1 MQDGSDPHE
10 VDAFGSETIDVRRL
24 KAAHLLDRRNPDLT
38 DRRVVPHNVDDVG
51 WRTVLLSKLG
61 QLPAYVLIFGSP
73 LGAVLRREDVV
84 LSVMNNF
91 WLCLLCNSSM
101 AGSASHK

>member
-1 MQDGSDPHE
+1 MKLMPS
-10 VDAFGSETIDVRRL
+10 AARRL
-24 KAAHLLDRRNPDLT
+24 MFGVSKPRTFWIAGIPDLT

-51 WRTVLLSKLG
+51 WRSVLLSKLG

-73 LGAVLRREDVV
+73 LGAVLRRKDVV
-84 LSVMNNF
+84 LSVMNDF